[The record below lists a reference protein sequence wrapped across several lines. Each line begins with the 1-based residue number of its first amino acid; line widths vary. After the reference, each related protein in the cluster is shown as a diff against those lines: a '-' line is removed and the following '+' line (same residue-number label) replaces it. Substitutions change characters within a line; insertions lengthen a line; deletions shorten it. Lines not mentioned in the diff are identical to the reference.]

1 MVVHGAEDPVVPVEA
16 ERAVAPKRP
25 RGVAPQFPMSHN
37 GAVWKDL
44 LYGVRALRRSPVF
57 TTAAVLSLALG
68 IGANTAI
75 FSLLDQ
81 VVLRSLPIVE
91 PERLVALHGSY
102 SGPGKS
108 SSSWSTNSE
117 SVFPYP
123 FYRELRDRNPAFA
136 ALLGCAIAPVRFAWQ
151 SSTQAAQAEMVTGNY
166 FNALGASAAVGRV
179 IVPDDDAPGS
189 NPVAVLSHGF
199 WETRLGAN
207 PAIVN
212 QKVAINGQ
220 PFVVVGVAGAN
231 FKGLVQG
238 DSPDLF
244 VPVAMQRAIAPTMN
258 SIEDRSFSWLTI
270 FARLKPDESPA
281 QAQAATNVVYHA
293 IREADLSQ
301 GGGPHDPKAR
311 EALLQSRLE
320 LRPAAHGITELRE
333 KWEKP
338 LTVLMI
344 MVGLVLLIACA
355 NVAGLLVARAAGRQR
370 EIAIRLALGAKR
382 WALVKQLLIEGVL
395 LAVTGMVAGLL
406 LEHRSTSALLH
417 ILPRDAAGDWV
428 TNSLDLRVLGF
439 SLAVSMLCALL
450 FALVPA
456 LQAIRPNLANILKDQ
471 ASGVLSRGNSARLRR
486 LLVVVQVG
494 LSLLLVVGTGLFS
507 VSAANLINA
516 DRGFRAKHLWMFSVD
531 ATLLHADPV
540 AATAFYHDLLERLS
554 ALPEQ
559 GGVAAGDGGPYS
571 GAGWGS
577 GIQVEGYHP
586 DKGFAGSSLEG
597 ISPGY
602 FRTLGIPLRAGREF
616 DDRDTAAAPKAVVV
630 NEAFVKR
637 YFAGQ
642 NPIGRHVGILGPTA
656 PALDR
661 EIVGIA
667 ANVRTNVRR
676 PVGSTIYFPYTQRE
690 KPARLALYVRI
701 TGDGARLAAAIRRS
715 VREADA
721 GLPAP
726 EIQPVESRIGE
737 SLYTTRLVAGLSTAF
752 GILATL
758 LAAIGLYGVI
768 AFEVARRTGEIG
780 VRMALGALPADV
792 VRMVGLDAGRMVA
805 AGMAI
810 GLAAAFVLSRYV
822 ESQLFGIQAADL
834 AIYAG
839 AAGTLAAVAALA
851 TLVPAHRASR
861 INPVSAL
868 RHE

>member
-1 MVVHGAEDPVVPVEA
+1 MH
-16 ERAVAPKRP
+16 
-25 RGVAPQFPMSHN
+25 
-37 GAVWKDL
+37 
-44 LYGVRALRRSPVF
+44 GVRALRRSPVF

-81 VVLRSLPIVE
+81 VVLRSLPIAQ
-91 PERLVALHGSY
+91 PERLVAVHGSY
-102 SGPGKS
+102 SGPGES

-123 FYRELRDRNPAFA
+123 FYRDLRDRDPAFA
-136 ALLGCAIAPVRFAWQ
+136 GILACAIAPVRFAWR
-151 SSTQAAQAEMVTGNY
+151 SSTQAAEAEIVTGNY
-166 FNALGASAAVGRV
+166 FTTLGARAALGRV
-179 IVPDDDAPGS
+179 IAPPDDGAPGA

-199 WETRLGAN
+199 WASRLGADA
-207 PAIVN
+207 AIVG
-212 QKVAINGQ
+212 QTVAINGQ
-220 PFVVVGVAGAN
+220 PFVVIGVAGADFN
-231 FKGLVQG
+231 GLVQG
-238 DSPDLF
+238 ESPGLF
-244 VPVAMQRAIAPTMN
+244 VPIAMQRAIAPAMN
-258 SIEDRSFSWLTI
+258 SIEDRTFSWLTI
-270 FARLKPDESPA
+270 FARLKPGESQA
-281 QAQAATNVVYHA
+281 QAQAATDVVFHA
-293 IREADLSQ
+293 IRQADLNQ
-301 GGGPHDPKAR
+301 GGAPQGQKAR
-311 EALLQSRLE
+311 QALLKSRLE

-344 MVGLVLLIACA
+344 MVALVLLIACA
-355 NVAGLLVARAAGRQR
+355 NVAGLQVARAAGRQR

-382 WALVKQLLIEGVL
+382 WALVKQLLTEGVL
-395 LAVTGMVAGLL
+395 LAVAGVTAGLV
-406 LEHRSTSALLH
+406 LEHWSTSALLR
-417 ILPRDAAGDWV
+417 ILPRDAAGGWV
-428 TNSLDLRVLGF
+428 TNSLDLRVLGY
-439 SLAVSMLCALL
+439 SLAVSMMCALL

-456 LQAIRPNLANILKDQ
+456 LQATRPNVANTLKDQ
-471 ASGVLSRGNSARLRR
+471 ASNVLSRGHSAQLRR
-486 LLVVVQVG
+486 MLVTAQVA
-494 LSLLLVVGTGLFS
+494 LSLLLVVGAGLFS

-516 DRGFRAKHLWMFSVD
+516 NRGFRAKRLSMFSVD
-531 ATLLHADPV
+531 ATLIRTGPV

-586 DKGFAGSSLEG
+586 DEKGFASSSLEA

-602 FRTLGIPLRAGREF
+602 FLTLGIPLRAGREF
-616 DDRDTAAAPKAVVV
+616 NHRDTAAAPKAVVV

-642 NPIGRHVGILGPTA
+642 NPLGRHVAFAGPKATV
-656 PALDR
+656 LDR

-667 ANVRTNVRR
+667 SDVRANVRL
-676 PVGSTIYFPYTQRE
+676 PAGSTIYFPYTQRD
-690 KPARLALYVRI
+690 KPARLALYVRV
-701 TGDGARLAAAIRRS
+701 TGDDTRLAAAIRRA

-721 GLPAP
+721 GLPVP
-726 EIQPVESRIGE
+726 EIKPVELRIGE

-768 AFEVARRTGEIG
+768 AFAVARRTGEIG

-792 VRMVGLDAGRMVA
+792 VRMVLLDAGRMVA
-805 AGMAI
+805 AGILI

-822 ESQLFGIQAADL
+822 ESQLFGIQAADFVV
-834 AIYAG
+834 YAG

-851 TLVPAHRASR
+851 AFVPAWRASR
-861 INPVSAL
+861 IDPVSAL
-868 RHE
+868 RYE

>member
-1 MVVHGAEDPVVPVEA
+1 M
-16 ERAVAPKRP
+16 
-25 RGVAPQFPMSHN
+25 
-37 GAVWKDL
+37 WKGL
-44 LYGVRALRRSPVF
+44 LHGVRALRRSPVF

-81 VVLRSLPIVE
+81 VVLRSLPIAD
-91 PERLVALHGSY
+91 PERLFAVHGSY
-102 SGPGKS
+102 SGPGNS

-123 FYRELRDRNPAFA
+123 FYRDLRDRDPAFA
-136 ALLGCAIAPVRFAWQ
+136 GTLACAIAPVRIAWR
-151 SSTQAAQAEMVTGNY
+151 SSTQAADAEIVTGNY
-166 FNALGASAAVGRV
+166 FPTLGASAALGRV
-179 IVPDDDAPGS
+179 IVPDDDGAPGA

-199 WETRLGAN
+199 WANRLGAD
-207 PAIVN
+207 PAILN

-220 PFVVVGVAGAN
+220 PFVVIGVAGADFN
-231 FKGLVQG
+231 GLVQG
-238 DSPDLF
+238 ESPDLF
-244 VPVAMQRAIAPTMN
+244 VPIAMQRAIAPAMN
-258 SIEDRSFSWLTI
+258 PIEDRSFSWLTI
-270 FARLKPDESPA
+270 FARLKPGESQA

-301 GGGPHDPKAR
+301 GGGPHDQKTR
-311 EALLQSRLE
+311 EALLKSRLE

-333 KWEKP
+333 RWEKP

-406 LEHRSTSALLH
+406 LEHWSTSALLR
-417 ILPRDAAGDWV
+417 ILPRDATGGWV
-428 TNSLDLRVLGF
+428 TNSLDLRVLGY
-439 SLAVSMLCALL
+439 SLAVSMVCALL

-456 LQAIRPNLANILKDQ
+456 LQATRPDVAGILKDQ
-471 ASGVLSRGNSARLRR
+471 ASNVLSRGSSARLRR
-486 LLVVVQVG
+486 MLVTAQVA
-494 LSLLLVVGTGLFS
+494 LSLMLVVGAGLFS

-516 DRGFRAKHLWMFSVD
+516 DRGFRTKHLSMFSVD
-531 ATLLHADPV
+531 ATLIRTGP
-540 AATAFYHDLLERLS
+540 AAAAAFYHDLLERLS
-554 ALPEQ
+554 ALAEQ

-586 DKGFAGSSLEG
+586 DKGFASSSLEA

-602 FRTLGIPLRAGREF
+602 FHTLGIPLRAGREF
-616 DDRDTAAAPKAVVV
+616 NDRDTTAAPKAVVV

-642 NPIGRHVGILGPTA
+642 NPIGRHVGILGPKA

-661 EIVGIA
+661 EIVGITA
-667 ANVRTNVRR
+667 DVRTNVRR
-676 PVGSTIYFPYTQRE
+676 PVGSTIFFPYTQRE
-690 KPARLALYVRI
+690 KPARLAFYVRV
-701 TGDGARLAAAIRRS
+701 TGDDAHLAAAIRRA

-721 GLPAP
+721 GLPVP
-726 EIQPVESRIGE
+726 EIKPVELRIGE
-737 SLYTTRLVAGLSTAF
+737 SLYTTRVVAGLSTAF

-768 AFEVARRTGEIG
+768 AFAVARRTGEIG

-792 VRMVGLDAGRMVA
+792 VRMVLLDAGRVA
-805 AGMAI
+805 AGGIVI

-822 ESQLFGIQAADL
+822 ESQLFGIQAANL
-834 AIYAG
+834 VVYAG
-839 AAGTLAAVAALA
+839 ATGTLAAVVALA
-851 TLVPAHRASR
+851 AFVPAWRASR

>member
-1 MVVHGAEDPVVPVEA
+1 VLDLRFDPAAP
-16 ERAVAPKRP
+16 RVAAQLPLR
-25 RGVAPQFPMSHN
+25 HN
-37 GAVWKDL
+37 GVVWKDL
-44 LYGVRALRRSPVF
+44 LRGVRALRRNPVF

-75 FSLLDQ
+75 FSLLYQ
-81 VVLRSLPIVE
+81 VVLRSLPIAD

-102 SGPGKS
+102 SGPGDS

-123 FYRELRDRNPAFA
+123 FYRNLRDRDPAFA
-136 ALLGCAIAPVRFAWQ
+136 GILACAIAPVRITWR
-151 SSTQAAQAEMVTGNY
+151 SSTQAAEAETVTGNY
-166 FNALGASAAVGRV
+166 FTTLGASAALGRV
-179 IVPDDDAPGS
+179 IVPQDDGAPGA

-199 WETRLGAN
+199 WASRLGAD
-207 PAIVN
+207 PAIVD
-212 QKVAINGQ
+212 QTVAINGQ
-220 PFVVVGVAGAN
+220 PFVVIGVAGTGFN
-231 FKGLVQG
+231 GLVQG

-244 VPVAMQRAIAPTMN
+244 VPIAMQRTIAPAMD
-258 SIEDRSFSWLTI
+258 SIEDRTFSWLNI
-270 FARLKPDESPA
+270 FARLKPGESQA
-281 QAQAATNVVYHA
+281 KAQAATDVVFHA
-293 IREADLSQ
+293 ILEADLNR
-301 GGGPHDPKAR
+301 GGAPPRDQKAR
-311 EALLQSRLE
+311 ESLLKSRLE

-355 NVAGLLVARAAGRQR
+355 NVAGLLVARATGRQR

-395 LAVTGMVAGLL
+395 LALAGAIAGLL
-406 LEHRSTSALLH
+406 LEYWSTSALLR
-417 ILPRDAAGDWV
+417 ILPRDAAGSWV
-428 TNSLDLRVLGF
+428 TNSLDLRVLGY

-450 FALVPA
+450 VALVPA
-456 LQAIRPNLANILKDQ
+456 LQATRPNMANTLKDQ
-471 ASGVLSRGNSARLRR
+471 ASNVLSHGYSAHLRR
-486 LLVVVQVG
+486 MLVTAQVA
-494 LSLLLVVGTGLFS
+494 LSLLLVVGAGLFS
-507 VSAANLINA
+507 VSAAKLINA
-516 DRGFRAKHLWMFSVD
+516 NRGFRTKHLAMFSVD
-531 ATLLHADPV
+531 ATLIRTGPI

-554 ALPEQ
+554 ALPDQ

-586 DKGFAGSSLEG
+586 GEKGFASSSLEA

-616 DDRDTAAAPKAVVV
+616 NDRDTAAAPKAVVV
-630 NEAFVKR
+630 NETFVKR

-642 NPIGRHVGILGPTA
+642 NPIGRHVAFAGPKATV
-656 PALDR
+656 LDR

-667 ANVRTNVRR
+667 ADVRTNVRR

-690 KPARLALYVRI
+690 KPARLAFYVLGS
-701 TGDGARLAAAIRRS
+701 GDDTRLAAAIRRA

-721 GLPAP
+721 GLPLP
-726 EIQPVESRIGE
+726 EVKPVELLIRE

-768 AFEVARRTGEIG
+768 AFAVARRTAEIG
-780 VRMALGALPADV
+780 VRMALGALSADV
-792 VRMVGLDAGRMVA
+792 VWMVLLDAGRMVA
-805 AGMAI
+805 AGIVI

-834 AIYAG
+834 VVYAG
-839 AAGTLAAVAALA
+839 AAATLVAVAALA
-851 TLVPAHRASR
+851 AFVPARRASR
-861 INPVSAL
+861 IDPISAL
-868 RHE
+868 RYE